1 MSAFKVSV
9 NAGGTSVEAQV
20 GVENWLYGSRGT
32 MKERDENKD
41 SKSEMGRS
49 VYDRTAEIK
58 KASLHSSGIQAITCR
73 SCPFNTEWLLHVMN

>member
-1 MSAFKVSV
+1 
-9 NAGGTSVEAQV
+9 
-20 GVENWLYGSRGT
+20 

-49 VYDRTAEIK
+49 AYDRTAEIK